1 MAEPAVTENPLLD
14 LSGPPRFSA
23 IRPEHVTPALDAVL
37 AEADALRESLLH
49 AGPPY
54 TWDRLVQPLEDVN
67 ERVHRV
73 WAPVSHLNSVCNS
86 EPLRRAYQA
95 GLPRLSAYA
104 TDLAQDERVYEAYRA
119 IADGPEYGRLDTAQK
134 KIIDNTLRDF
144 RLAGAGLDPERKR
157 RFKAVQQELATLG
170 SEFQNNVLDAT
181 GAWDLRLERE
191 EEVTG
196 PPPSALDDAH
206 RAAEAAG
213 IGGWRFTLD
222 GPSYQAFVTYADR
235 RDLRKQMHEAYV
247 CRASDQGPTAGEW
260 DNGPVIMRLLQL
272 RQEAA
277 VLLGYANYGE
287 YSLAT
292 KMARDVQEVV
302 DFLEDLAQRSHPPA
316 QHEFDGLQEFA
327 HQRDGIDELKAW
339 DVPYYSEKLREQR
352 YAISRE
358 ALRPYFPLPHVL
370 DGLYAIIERLYGMHV
385 RPVEAADIWHE
396 DVSVYEIEDAD
407 GRLRG
412 RFYLDLYARA
422 NKRSG
427 AWMDDCVSRKRVAG
441 GVQTPMAFLV
451 CNFSSP
457 APGRPTLLAHD
468 EVLTLF
474 HEFGHGLH
482 HLLTQVD
489 YVSVS
494 GINGVA
500 WDAVELPSQFMENWC
515 WEREALDLIGRH
527 VDTAEPIPGDLFE
540 RMHAS
545 RNFHAAMHMVRQ
557 LEFALFD
564 MRLHSD
570 FEPTG
575 IKTVQELYDEV
586 RAQVSVVPAPTF
598 NRFQNG
604 FQHIFSGGY
613 AAGYY
618 SYKWAEVLS
627 ADAFSRFEERGIF
640 DRSVGLEFL
649 HTVLEQGGAR
659 DPMELFV
666 EFRGREPRMDALLR
680 HTGLANASQ

>member
-1 MAEPAVTENPLLD
+1 MAEPVANENPLLD
-14 LSGPPRFSA
+14 FSGPPRFSR
-23 IRPEHVTPALDAVL
+23 IRPEHVTPTLDAVL
-37 AEADALRESLLH
+37 ADALAVRERALDDASN
-49 AGPPY
+49 P
-54 TWDRLVQPLEDVN
+54 TWESLVQPLEDAN
-67 ERVHRV
+67 ERVYRV
-73 WAPVSHLNSVCNS
+73 WSPVSHLNSVMNS
-86 EPLRRAYQA
+86 EPLRHAYQA
-95 GLPRLSAYA
+95 GLLRLSEYA
-104 TDLAQDERVYEAYRA
+104 TDLAQDERVYEAYRS
-119 IADGPEYGRLDTAQK
+119 IADGPEYQRLDAAQR

-144 RLAGAGLDPERKR
+144 RLAGADLDLEHKR
-157 RFKAVQQELATLG
+157 RFKAVQQEIATLG

-181 GAWDLRLERE
+181 GAWDLRLENE
-191 EEVTG
+191 HELAG
-196 PPPSALDDAH
+196 LPPSALDGAR

-213 IGGWRFTLD
+213 IPGWRFTLE

-235 RDLRKQMHEAYV
+235 RDLRQRMYEAYV

-272 RQEAA
+272 RHEAA
-277 VLLGYANYGE
+277 HLLGFGNYGE

-292 KMARDVQEVV
+292 KMARSVEEVI
-302 DFLEDLAQRSHPPA
+302 DFLEDLTARSRPAAQR
-316 QHEFDGLQEFA
+316 EFDTLQEFA
-327 HQRDGIDELKAW
+327 RERDGINAIEAW
-339 DVPYYSEKLREQR
+339 DVAYYSEKLREQR

-358 ALRPYFPLPHVL
+358 ALRPYFPVPQVL
-370 DGLYAIIERLYGMHV
+370 DGMFAIIGRLYAMRV
-385 RPVEAADIWHE
+385 RQVSGVDVWHE
-396 DVSVYEIEDAD
+396 DVGVYEIEDSD
-407 GRLRG
+407 GHLRG

-427 AWMDDCVSRKRVAG
+427 AWMDDCVSRKRLADGLQV
-441 GVQTPMAFLV
+441 PIAFLV
-451 CNFSSP
+451 CNFSAP
-457 APGRPTLLAHD
+457 APGRPALLAHD
-468 EVLTLF
+468 EVTTLF

-527 VDTAEPIPGDLFE
+527 VDTGERIPDELFD

-545 RNFHAAMHMVRQ
+545 RQFHSAMQMVRQ

-564 MRLHSD
+564 MRLHSGFD
-570 FEPTG
+570 PAGEQ
-575 IKTVQELYDEV
+575 TVQDLYDEV
-586 RAQVSVVPAPTF
+586 RAQVAVVPAPAF
-598 NRFQNG
+598 SRFQNS

-627 ADAFSRFEERGIF
+627 ADAFSRFEEQGIF
-640 DRSVGLEFL
+640 DRTAGLDFL
-649 HTVLEQGGAR
+649 HAVLEQGGSH

-666 EFRGREPRMDALLR
+666 QFRGREPRIDALLR
-680 HTGLANASQ
+680 HAGLAV